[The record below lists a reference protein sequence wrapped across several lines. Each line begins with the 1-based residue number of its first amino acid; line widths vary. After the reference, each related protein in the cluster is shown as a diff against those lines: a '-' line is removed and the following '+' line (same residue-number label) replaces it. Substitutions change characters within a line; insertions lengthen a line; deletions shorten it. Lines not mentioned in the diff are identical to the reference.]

1 MAYGEAY
8 HPEQPYQSPRVHKIV
23 NDARTHM
30 RMTERTY
37 DMVVFGL
44 LDSHTL
50 LSSASSVRLDSF
62 VYTVESFREARAL
75 LKDEGTLSLSF
86 CVMSLELGRK
96 FYLMLERA
104 FDGEPPVC
112 IKADYDGS
120 VIFLERKGAP
130 LRLDAAQLAATGFTD
145 ITSLYASPAILADV
159 STDDWPFMYMPRRIY
174 PMSYVVVLCLLL
186 FLTLSLVGL
195 LSPEPPRVQQVPFFL
210 LGMGFML
217 IETKSI
223 TELGLTFGNTW
234 HVIGVVIAGILVMA
248 FLANLVVQRLNITRI
263 TVPYLLLL
271 ASIALGWLISQSGG
285 FPSTLVGRLSAL
297 IVLTGPLFF
306 SGLIFST
313 MLGADGPISAIMAA
327 NLVGVICGGLLEYNS
342 MYFGFR
348 FLYLVAMLIYG
359 ASFLASSLGG
369 TRLRIPVHKRDL
381 QHAASG

>member
-1 MAYGEAY
+1 MT
-8 HPEQPYQSPRVHKIV
+8 
-23 NDARTHM
+23 AR
-30 RMTERTY
+30 
-37 DMVVFGL
+37 
-44 LDSHTL
+44 
-50 LSSASSVRLDSF
+50 SSFSNAKVRP
-62 VYTVESFREARAL
+62 
-75 LKDEGTLSLSF
+75 
-86 CVMSLELGRK
+86 CVST
-96 FYLMLERA
+96 
-104 FDGEPPVC
+104 P
-112 IKADYDGS
+112 S
-120 VIFLERKGAP
+120 
-130 LRLDAAQLAATGFTD
+130 QLAATGFTD
-145 ITSLYASPAILADV
+145 ITSLYASPEILADV

-186 FLTLSLVGL
+186 FLTLALVGL

-248 FLANLVVQRLNITRI
+248 FLANLAVQRLRITRI

-313 MLGADGPISAIMAA
+313 MLGAGGPISAIMAA

-348 FLYLVAMLIYG
+348 FLYLVAILIYG
-359 ASFLASSLGG
+359 ASFLTSSLGG
-369 TRLRIPVHKRDL
+369 TRLSIPVKKPDL